1 MPDVKRIPVTIVSA
15 RLAELEAI
23 VQRGLEAS
31 LEAGAALMA
40 IRDERLYRD
49 THETF
54 DAYCRARW
62 NMSRQHAYRLI
73 AGAETS
79 NHLSPRGD
87 IKPTSEYQVRPI
99 AGLTPKLQNQ
109 IFRRAVEEAEGKNP
123 TARQVEEAKQ
133 TILKEMNDVKTLQ
146 PFVVIEK
153 SPSLDKEIEKAVYDI
168 FEKSQREMKRFQQKA
183 GQEKFKTALLAI
195 LSEKLVPSK
204 SLTAREAM
212 RNWKRTI
219 AGYILD
225 NEAKREAEKT

>member
-1 MPDVKRIPVTIVSA
+1 MVSV
-15 RLAELEAI
+15 RLTELEAI

-62 NMSRQHAYRLI
+62 SMSRQHAYRLI

-79 NHLSPRGD
+79 NRLSPRGD
-87 IKPTSEYQVRPI
+87 IKPTSEKQIRPI

-109 IFRRAVEEAEGKNP
+109 IFRHAVEEAEGKDP
-123 TARQVEEAKQ
+123 TARQVEEAKR
-133 TILKEMNDVKTLQ
+133 TILKQMNTDVKAPPQ

-153 SPSLDKEIEKAVYDI
+153 SPSLDKEIQSAVYDI

-212 RNWKRTI
+212 RNWKQSI
-219 AGYILD
+219 ARYILD